1 MKFRKLTKNNVR
13 NANKHKQLKQEV
25 LELFSTGIHA
35 GEQRRD
41 RKQKKFCGNKTSTG
55 CKTRRNLTIHFHQG
69 SVGTH
74 IRRGGQYTSRIVGNL
89 FRCHH
94 CAKNYRNRFTFD

>member
-1 MKFRKLTKNNVR
+1 M
-13 NANKHKQLKQEV
+13 

-69 SVGTH
+69 SVGTL
-74 IRRGGQYTSRIVGNL
+74 GVVGSTHL
-89 FRCHH
+89 VLLEIYSGVITVPKIIEIGLHLTKLLQKPKGC
-94 CAKNYRNRFTFD
+94 RFFETQCIISV